1 MDIQEFNR
9 RILQKRKQLEELV
22 RRKMPVI
29 AGNIAKRHIED
40 DFRKG
45 GFTHNGFHPWQETR
59 RQGSGRKGAGSRYG
73 PLLSGGNHLSGS
85 IEYAPGNGT
94 VTVFTRVPYAGIHNR
109 GGITNPTV
117 TPKMRRFAWAQH
129 YSQTGKDKKSDSFW
143 KRLALTKKTK
153 LVVRIPKRQFM
164 PSTPGPELDKKIN
177 DKLRQEIKKIINI

>member
-73 PLLSGGNHLSGS
+73 PLLSGREPSVGKHRIRAGK
-85 IEYAPGNGT
+85 
-94 VTVFTRVPYAGIHNR
+94 RDRHGIHPRALCRNTQPGR
-109 GGITNPTV
+109 HHESHRHPEDAAFCLGATLQPGRQGQEERFFLEASRADQEDEACRTHSQETV
-117 TPKMRRFAWAQH
+117 HAIHAGPGAGQ
-129 YSQTGKDKKSDSFW
+129 KDK
-143 KRLALTKKTK
+143 
-153 LVVRIPKRQFM
+153 RQVAA
-164 PSTPGPELDKKIN
+164 GN
-177 DKLRQEIKKIINI
+177 